1 MAKGILETLL
11 LSSIITFSSCISQ
24 QHNITE
30 GSGCVTKVWY
40 KAPTTAN
47 PYSIYTTLDVTDS
60 SLFFQLI
67 TNITKYKLKYQGT
80 IYSVDTFHLLSPSSA
95 AYFKDSS
102 LIIVHNCSN
111 LAYYPKSLLDSL
123 FNKTN
128 LDISIEIE
136 DTLTMQKWE
145 FKSCLDS
152 RPHSKEEWKKSI
164 PKWLFLH
171 D

>member
-1 MAKGILETLL
+1 MTKASLEALL

-24 QHNITE
+24 QHNINE
-30 GSGCVTKVWY
+30 RSGCVTKVWY
-40 KAPTTAN
+40 KAPNTAN

-80 IYSVDTFHLLSPSSA
+80 IYRVDTFHLLSPSSA

-145 FKSCLDS
+145 FKSCLDT
-152 RPHSKEEWKKSI
+152 RPHANEVWKKNI
-164 PKWLFLH
+164 PRWLFLQH
-171 D
+171 